1 MAWLAIDDDGQEVA
15 MSKMNIDQAFEIV
28 CKRLDSYDTFL
39 QMVKMMREA
48 QMHRNDIT
56 TTFENFTELAEADK
70 RQELIE
76 KAVDKWL
83 EENI

>member
-1 MAWLAIDDDGQEVA
+1 
-15 MSKMNIDQAFEIV
+15 MSKMNVVENA

-48 QMHRNDIT
+48 QIHRNDIT
-56 TTFENFTELAEADK
+56 LTFENFTQLEEADK
-70 RQELIE
+70 RQDLLE

>member
-1 MAWLAIDDDGQEVA
+1 
-15 MSKMNIDQAFEIV
+15 MSEMNIDQAFEIV

-39 QMVKMMREA
+39 QMVKMMRET
-48 QMHRNDIT
+48 QIHRNDIAL
-56 TTFENFTELAEADK
+56 TFESFTQLEEADK
-70 RQELIE
+70 RQDLLE

>member
-1 MAWLAIDDDGQEVA
+1 
-15 MSKMNIDQAFEIV
+15 MSKMDIDQAFEIV
-28 CKRLDSYDTFL
+28 CKRLDAYDTFL

-48 QMHRNDIT
+48 QIHRNDIT
-56 TTFENFTELAEADK
+56 LTFDNFAQLAEADK

>member
-1 MAWLAIDDDGQEVA
+1 
-15 MSKMNIDQAFEIV
+15 MSEMNIDQAFEIV

-39 QMVKMMREA
+39 QMVKMMRET
-48 QMHRNDIT
+48 QIHRNDIAL
-56 TTFENFTELAEADK
+56 TFESFTQWEEADK
-70 RQELIE
+70 RQDLLE